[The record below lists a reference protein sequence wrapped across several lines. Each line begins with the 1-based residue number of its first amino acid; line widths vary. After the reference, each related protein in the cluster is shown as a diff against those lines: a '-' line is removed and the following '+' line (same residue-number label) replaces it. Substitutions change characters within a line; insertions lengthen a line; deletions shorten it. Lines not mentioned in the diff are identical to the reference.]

1 MPATVR
7 AAAPA
12 GQRLTTDTAASF
24 DHWKHLVAESFVP
37 LAAQT
42 SDVEGFRGRLRS
54 RVVDRMS
61 IVEVTATSHEVH
73 RTPALIARAHE
84 RYFKLNLQLEGT
96 GLLIQD
102 NREAVLHLGDLAIYD
117 TNRPYT
123 LAFEEQTRIMV
134 VMFPCDALA
143 LPTDYVGQLAA
154 VRMAGDAGLSGI
166 VGQFIRQLAG
176 NLDVLNGPSGSRL
189 ATNALDLVSTMLH
202 AEMDINPDRM
212 KPQALLA
219 VSVREYIEANL
230 SDPGLSPASIA
241 AAHFISTRHLHN
253 LFHESG
259 TTVAGFV
266 RSQRLDGARRDLR
279 DPLHAGL
286 PVGAVAARWGFLD
299 AAHFSRTSAT
309 PSASRRPTGAAPG
322 RRATAPGDAPWD
334 QDLGSGF

>member
-1 MPATVR
+1 MPAT
-7 AAAPA
+7 AKSGAPA
-12 GQRLTTDTAASF
+12 IHKHQDLTSSVATSF

-37 LAAQT
+37 LNARTA
-42 SDVEGFRGRLRS
+42 DVDGFQGRMRA
-54 RVVDRMS
+54 RVLDRMS

-73 RTPALIARAHE
+73 RTPALIAQAHE

-102 NREAVLHLGDLAIYD
+102 NREAVLQPGDLAIYD

-134 VMFPCDALA
+134 LMFPCDALS

-154 VRMAGDAGLSGI
+154 VRMGIGGLSGI
-166 VGQFIRQLAG
+166 VGQFIRELSV
-176 NLDVLNGPSGSRL
+176 NLDVLNGPSGARL

-202 AEMDINPDRM
+202 AEMDITPDRM

-230 SDPGLSPASIA
+230 SDPLLSPASIA

-253 LFHESG
+253 VFHESG
-259 TTVAGFV
+259 TTVAGWI
-266 RSQRLDGARRDLR
+266 RTQRLEGARRELR
-279 DPLHAGL
+279 DPLHAGK

-299 AAHFSRTSAT
+299 AAHFSRTFRDAFGVS
-309 PSASRRPTGAAPG
+309 PSQWRRDG
-322 RRATAPGDAPWD
+322 
-334 QDLGSGF
+334 

>member
-1 MPATVR
+1 MS
-7 AAAPA
+7 AAATA
-12 GQRLTTDTAASF
+12 LTASRPERQGISSSDAASF

-37 LAAQT
+37 LTAHTA
-42 SDVEGFRGRLRS
+42 DVDGFQGRMRS
-54 RVVDRMS
+54 RVLDRMS

-73 RTPALIARAHE
+73 RTPALIAQAHE

-102 NREAVLHLGDLAIYD
+102 NREAVLQPGDLAIYD

-123 LAFEEQTRIMV
+123 LAFEDTTRIMV
-134 VMFPCDALA
+134 LMFPCDAVS

-154 VRMAGDAGLSGI
+154 VRMGSGGLSGL
-166 VGQFIRQLAG
+166 VGQFIRQLSE
-176 NLDVLNGPSGSRL
+176 NLDVLAGPSGSRL

-202 AEMDINPDRM
+202 AEMDIKPDRM

-230 SDPGLSPASIA
+230 SDPLLSPASIA

-253 LFHESG
+253 VFHESG
-259 TTVAGFV
+259 TTVASWI
-266 RSQRLDGARRDLR
+266 RTQRLEGARRDLR
-279 DPLHAGL
+279 DPLHAGQ

-299 AAHFSRTSAT
+299 AAHFSRTFRDAFGVS
-309 PSASRRPTGAAPG
+309 PSEWRK
-322 RRATAPGDAPWD
+322 
-334 QDLGSGF
+334 GS

>member
-42 SDVEGFRGRLRS
+42 SDVDGFRGRLRS

-102 NREAVLHLGDLAIYD
+102 NREAVLRPGDLAIYD

-219 VSVREYIEANL
+219 VSIREYIEANL
-230 SDPGLSPASIA
+230 ADPLLSPASIA

-259 TTVAGFV
+259 TTVAGFI

-299 AAHFSRTSAT
+299 AAHFSRTFRDAFGVP
-309 PSASRRPTGAAPG
+309 PSDW
-322 RRATAPGDAPWD
+322 RRAG
-334 QDLGSGF
+334 

>member
-1 MPATVR
+1 MPA
-7 AAAPA
+7 AAATGA
-12 GQRLTTDTAASF
+12 TALTPRQDLSSSVATSF

-37 LAAQT
+37 LTARTA
-42 SDVEGFRGRLRS
+42 DVEGFQGRMRS
-54 RVVDRMS
+54 RVLDRMS

-73 RTPALIARAHE
+73 RTPALIAQAHE

-102 NREAVLHLGDLAIYD
+102 NREAVLQPGDLAIYD

-123 LAFEEQTRIMV
+123 LAFEDSTRIMV
-134 VMFPCDALA
+134 LMFPCDALS

-154 VRMAGDAGLSGI
+154 VRMGSGGLSGI
-166 VGQFIRQLAG
+166 VGQFIRELSA

-202 AEMDINPDRM
+202 AEMDITPDRM

-230 SDPGLSPASIA
+230 ADPLLSPASIA

-253 LFHESG
+253 VFHESG
-259 TTVAGFV
+259 TTVSSWI
-266 RSQRLDGARRDLR
+266 RTQRLEGARRDLR
-279 DPLHAGL
+279 DPLHAGQS
-286 PVGAVAARWGFLD
+286 VGTVAARWGFLD
-299 AAHFSRTSAT
+299 AAHFSRTFRDAFGVS
-309 PSASRRPTGAAPG
+309 PSEWRR
-322 RRATAPGDAPWD
+322 
-334 QDLGSGF
+334 GS

>member
-1 MPATVR
+1 MPAT
-7 AAAPA
+7 AAAQPVQQ
-12 GQRLTTDTAASF
+12 GLTSSVATSF

-37 LAAQT
+37 LAART
-42 SDVEGFRGRLRS
+42 ADVDGFRGRMRS
-54 RVVDRMS
+54 RVLDRMS

-73 RTPALIARAHE
+73 RTPALIAQAHE

-102 NREAVLHLGDLAIYD
+102 NREAVLQPGDLAIYD

-123 LAFEEQTRIMV
+123 LTFEEQARIMV
-134 VMFPCDALA
+134 VMFPCDALS

-154 VRMAGDAGLSGI
+154 VRMGATGLSEI
-166 VGQFIRQLAG
+166 VGQFIRQLSE

-202 AEMDINPDRM
+202 AEMDMTPDRM

-219 VSVREYIEANL
+219 VSVREYIDANL
-230 SDPGLSPASIA
+230 SDPLLSPASIA

-253 LFHESG
+253 VFHESG
-259 TTVAGFV
+259 TTVASFI

-279 DPLHAGL
+279 DPLHAGKS
-286 PVGAVAARWGFLD
+286 VGTVAARWGFLD
-299 AAHFSRTSAT
+299 AAHFSRTFRDAFGVP
-309 PSASRRPTGAAPG
+309 PSDWRRGA
-322 RRATAPGDAPWD
+322 
-334 QDLGSGF
+334 

>member
-1 MPATVR
+1 MPAPVR
-7 AAAPA
+7 ATVPA
-12 GQRLTTDTAASF
+12 SQALTASIASSF

-37 LAAQT
+37 LAAET
-42 SDVEGFRGRLRS
+42 ADVEGFRGQLRS
-54 RVVDRMS
+54 RVLDRMS

-102 NREAVLHLGDLAIYD
+102 NREAVLRPGDLAIYD

-123 LAFEEQTRIMV
+123 LAFEDTTRILV

-143 LPTDYVGQLAA
+143 LPTDYVEQLAA
-154 VRMAGDAGLSGI
+154 VRMAGDGGLSGI
-166 VGQFIRQLAG
+166 VGQFIRQLSG

-189 ATNALDLVSTMLH
+189 AANALDLVSTMLH
-202 AEMDINPDRM
+202 AEMDISPDRM

-219 VSVREYIEANL
+219 VAVREYIDANL
-230 SDPGLSPASIA
+230 SDPLLSPASIA

-253 LFHESG
+253 VFHESG
-259 TTVAGFV
+259 TTVASWI
-266 RSQRLDGARRDLR
+266 RTQRLEGARRDLR

-299 AAHFSRTSAT
+299 AAHFSRTFRDAFGVP
-309 PSASRRPTGAAPG
+309 PSDWRR
-322 RRATAPGDAPWD
+322 
-334 QDLGSGF
+334 GS

>member
-1 MPATVR
+1 MPAT
-7 AAAPA
+7 ATA
-12 GQRLTTDTAASF
+12 TTAARPAHQNLTSSVATSF

-42 SDVEGFRGRLRS
+42 ADVEGFKGQMRS
-54 RVVDRMS
+54 RVLDRMS

-102 NREAVLHLGDLAIYD
+102 NREAVLRPGDLAIYD

-123 LAFEEQTRIMV
+123 LTFEEQARMMV

-154 VRMAGDAGLSGI
+154 VRMAGSTGLSGI
-166 VGQFIRQLAG
+166 VGQFIRQLSE
-176 NLDVLNGPSGSRL
+176 NLEVLSGPSGSRL
-189 ATNALDLVSTMLH
+189 AANALDLVSTMLH
-202 AEMDINPDRM
+202 AEMDMAPDRM

-219 VSVREYIEANL
+219 VSIREYIEANL
-230 SDPGLSPASIA
+230 SDPLLSPATIA

-253 LFHESG
+253 IFHESG
-259 TTVAGFV
+259 TTVASWI
-266 RSQRLDGARRDLR
+266 RSQRLEGARRDLR
-279 DPLHAGL
+279 DPLHAGKS
-286 PVGAVAARWGFLD
+286 VGAVAARWGFLD
-299 AAHFSRTSAT
+299 AAHFSRTFRDAFGVP
-309 PSASRRPTGAAPG
+309 PSDWRRGA
-322 RRATAPGDAPWD
+322 
-334 QDLGSGF
+334 

>member
-42 SDVEGFRGRLRS
+42 SNVEGFRGRLRS
-54 RVVDRMS
+54 RAVDRMS

-84 RYFKLNLQLEGT
+84 RHFKLNLQLEGT

-102 NREAVLHLGDLAIYD
+102 NREAVLRPGDLVIYD

-123 LAFEEQTRIMV
+123 LAFEEQARIMV

-202 AEMDINPDRM
+202 AEMDISPDRM

-259 TTVAGFV
+259 TTVAGFI

-299 AAHFSRTSAT
+299 AAHFSRTFRDAFGVP
-309 PSASRRPTGAAPG
+309 PSDW
-322 RRATAPGDAPWD
+322 RRAG
-334 QDLGSGF
+334 

>member
-42 SDVEGFRGRLRS
+42 SDVDGFRGRLRS

-102 NREAVLHLGDLAIYD
+102 NREAVLHPGDLAIYD

-202 AEMDINPDRM
+202 AEMDISPDRM

-259 TTVAGFV
+259 TTVAGFI

-299 AAHFSRTSAT
+299 AAHFSRTFRDAFGVP
-309 PSASRRPTGAAPG
+309 PSDW
-322 RRATAPGDAPWD
+322 RRAG
-334 QDLGSGF
+334 